1 MDYTVHGVT
10 KRQTRLSSFHFH
22 LLLSLSLSVLTF
34 MKSNYPVCLEEK
46 IKGLHLVGTWYGLVH
61 LEETMAKALDT
72 VPASEALAS
81 PRGLKGEQTA
91 GTQSS
96 MSALRKL

>member
-1 MDYTVHGVT
+1 MGYTVHGVT
-10 KRQTRLSSFHFH
+10 KRQTQLSNFHFH
-22 LLLSLSLSVLTF
+22 LLISLSLIVPTF
-34 MKSNYPVCLEEK
+34 MKSNCPVCLEEK
-46 IKGLHLVGTWYGLVH
+46 TKSLHLVGAWYGTVR

-72 VPASEALAS
+72 VPASEGLAS

-96 MSALRKL
+96 MPALRKL